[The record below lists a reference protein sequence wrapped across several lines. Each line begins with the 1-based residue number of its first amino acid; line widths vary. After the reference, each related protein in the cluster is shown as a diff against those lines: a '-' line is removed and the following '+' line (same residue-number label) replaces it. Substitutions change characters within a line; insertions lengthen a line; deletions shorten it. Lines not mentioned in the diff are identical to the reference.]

1 MLGATEDGGVKLIH
15 TGKNKFL
22 VDWPFWTKGQKDDDG
37 YFTLSYHKR
46 LSTSIDPVLTA
57 NFSMDRLTI
66 KGKTLRLIPS

>member
-37 YFTLSYHKR
+37 YFTAAPAS
-46 LSTSIDPVLTA
+46 
-57 NFSMDRLTI
+57 FSRS
-66 KGKTLRLIPS
+66 PSSSLFELLQRGF